1 MGFQNGG
8 CGEWIPGSP
17 LPQGRFD
24 DHRLCKQ
31 QTRIGRLERM
41 EPNNA
46 EAPRRLLHQNVTRSI
61 LGAFY
66 SVFSETGYGF
76 LEAVYANSL
85 SLVLQREGFRVERQV
100 SYNVMFRGSC
110 VGTYRAD
117 LVVDSRVIV
126 EVKAGGSIVPQ
137 HLLQLRNYLAA
148 SGLQVGLLLNFGPKP
163 EFRRVIWTRKDP
175 PRSATSA

>member
-1 MGFQNGG
+1 LVLRRIGV
-8 CGEWIPGSP
+8 GSSP
-17 LPQGRFD
+17 VEGRFD
-24 DHRLCKQ
+24 DYRLCKQ
-31 QTRIGRLERM
+31 QTRIERIERM

-46 EAPRRLLHQNVTRSI
+46 EAPRELLYHDLTRSI

-66 SVFSETGYGF
+66 AVFSEIGYGF

-85 SLVLQREGFRVERQV
+85 SLVLQRAGFQIERQV

-148 SGLQVGLLLNFGPKP
+148 SGVQVGLLLNFGPKP
-163 EFRRVIWTRKDP
+163 EFRRVVWTRNDP
-175 PRSATSA
+175 PRSASSA